1 MVGRR
6 MALVSE
12 KEREIAAVETANFVL
27 LSLYR
32 NYSLLCLN
40 DPAAKDG
47 YKRKMQQIKQD
58 LRYLTQKEL
67 LTKVEKLYKPLL
79 QKMEGN
85 IYYGK

>member
-1 MVGRR
+1 MVGCR

-12 KEREIAAVETANFVL
+12 KEKEIAAVEAANFIL

-32 NYSLLCLN
+32 NYSLLSLN
-40 DPAAKDG
+40 DPAAKEG
-47 YKRKMQQIKQD
+47 YMRKMQQIKQD

-85 IYYGK
+85 ISYGK